1 MALDIQRQ
9 TPKDIVLE
17 EFGKNADGEP
27 ISLKRRVY
35 MQLLAFG
42 DCTHTERIIQRL
54 DAASVQ
60 SVVYAD
66 LSDPKGVGLLFCHE
80 QPEWFVTELRQLLQT
95 GPFADLTP
103 KPELT
108 MFGRT
113 YSIGY
118 EQDLE
123 ATLVTK
129 PLKKVADPEL
139 PWAIWYPLRRSG
151 AFEQLSANEQRTILM
166 EHGGIGRAFG
176 RAGHGTDIRLACYGL
191 DTNDNDM
198 VIALLGKNL
207 TLLSKIIERMR
218 KTKQTSQY
226 MTSLGPFFVGKAIWQ
241 KR

>member
-9 TPKDIVLE
+9 TGVVLE
-17 EFGKNADGEP
+17 EFGKNAAGES
-27 ISLKRRVY
+27 ISLKRRVF
-35 MQLLAFG
+35 MQLLAFT
-42 DCTHTERIIQRL
+42 DCTHTERIIEKL
-54 DAASVQ
+54 EASGVQ

-66 LSDPKGVGLLFCHE
+66 LNDPRGIGLLFCHE
-80 QPEWFVTELRQLLQT
+80 EPDWFITELRQLLHT
-95 GPFADLTP
+95 EPFMDLSP

-129 PLKKVADPEL
+129 PLSKVADPEL
-139 PWAIWYPLRRSG
+139 PWSIWYPLRRSG
-151 AFEQLSANEQRTILM
+151 AFEQLSANDQRTILM
-166 EHGGIGRAFG
+166 EHGGIGRAYG

-191 DTNDNDM
+191 DKNDNDM

-207 TLLSKIIERMR
+207 ALLSKIIERMR

-226 MTSLGPFFVGKAIWQ
+226 LTSLGPFFVGKVIWQ

>member
-1 MALDIQRQ
+1 MALNIQRQ
-9 TPKDIVLE
+9 TGIVLE
-17 EFGKNADGEP
+17 EFGKNADGER
-27 ISLKRRVY
+27 ISLARRVY
-35 MQLLAFG
+35 MQLLVFSN
-42 DCTHTERIIQRL
+42 CTQTEPIIQKL
-54 DAASVQ
+54 EATEAH

-66 LSDPKGVGLLFCHE
+66 VNDPQGIGLLFCHE
-80 QPEWFVTELRQLLQT
+80 EPDWFVTELRQLLYT
-95 GPFADLTP
+95 EPFINLSP
-103 KPELT
+103 KPALT

-123 ATLVTK
+123 ATLVKK
-129 PLKKVADPEL
+129 PLEKVANPDL

-151 AFEQLSANEQRTILM
+151 AFEQLSANDQRTILM
-166 EHGGIGRAFG
+166 EHGGIGRAYG

-191 DTNDNDM
+191 DTKDNDM

-226 MTSLGPFFVGKAIWQ
+226 MASLGPFFVGKVIWQ

>member
-1 MALDIQRQ
+1 
-9 TPKDIVLE
+9 
-17 EFGKNADGEP
+17 
-27 ISLKRRVY
+27 
-35 MQLLAFG
+35 MQLLVFSN
-42 DCTHTERIIQRL
+42 CTNTAQIFEIL
-54 DAASVQ
+54 DAAEAQ

-66 LSDPKGVGLLFCHE
+66 LNDPQGIGLLFCHE
-80 QPEWFVTELRQLLQT
+80 EPDWFVTDLRQMLNAE
-95 GPFADLTP
+95 PFVDLVP
-103 KPELT
+103 KPEMT

-129 PLKKVADPEL
+129 PLQKVANPEL

-151 AFEQLSANEQRTILM
+151 AFEQLSANDQRTMLM
-166 EHGGIGRAFG
+166 EHGGIGRAYG

-191 DTNDNDM
+191 DKNDNDM

-207 TLLSKIIERMR
+207 ALLSKIIERMR

-226 MTSLGPFFVGKAIWQ
+226 MDSLGPFFVGKAIWQ
-241 KR
+241 KQ

>member
-9 TPKDIVLE
+9 TGIVLE
-17 EFGKNADGEP
+17 EFGKNAAGER
-27 ISLKRRVY
+27 ISFKRRVY
-35 MQLLAFG
+35 MQLLVFG
-42 DCTHTERIIQRL
+42 NCTNTEKIIQSL
-54 DAASVQ
+54 DATDVQ

-66 LSDPKGVGLLFCHE
+66 LNDPQGIGLLFCHE
-80 QPEWFVTELRQLLQT
+80 EPDWFVTGLRQLLNAE
-95 GPFADLTP
+95 PFVDLTP
-103 KPELT
+103 KPALT

-123 ATLVTK
+123 ATLLTK

-151 AFEQLSANEQRTILM
+151 AFEQLSANDQRTILM
-166 EHGGIGRAFG
+166 EHGGIGRAYG

-191 DTNDNDM
+191 DTNDNDL

-226 MTSLGPFFVGKAIWQ
+226 MDSIGPFFVGKAIWQ

>member
-9 TPKDIVLE
+9 TPNGIVLD
-17 EFGKNADGEP
+17 EFGKNADGQP
-27 ISLKRRVY
+27 ISLNRRIY

-42 DCTHTERIIQRL
+42 DCTNTGQIIEKL
-54 DAASVQ
+54 DATEVR

-66 LSDPKGVGLLFCHE
+66 LNDPQGIGLLFCHE
-80 QPEWFVTELRQLLQT
+80 QPDWFVTDLRQLLNSE
-95 GPFADLTP
+95 PFIDLSP

-123 ATLVTK
+123 ATLVTN
-129 PLKKVADPEL
+129 PLKKVADPEM

-166 EHGGIGRAFG
+166 EHGGIGRAYSQ
-176 RAGHGTDIRLACYGL
+176 AGHGTDVRLACYGL
-191 DTNDNDM
+191 DMSDNDM

-207 TLLSKIIERMR
+207 TPLSKIIERMR

-241 KR
+241 KK